1 MLKLKEKYKKEAI
14 PKMKEKFDYDN
25 DLAVPQIE
33 RVVVNTGFGEMV
45 SEKSS
50 SEKEKIYED
59 ILEDLA
65 MICGQKPVIRTA
77 RKSIS
82 EFNLKKGDPIGAIC
96 TLRRKKMYDFLDRLI
111 HIALPRSRDFQGI
124 EQNSVDQSGNLT
136 MGIGE
141 HICFPEVSPE
151 KAERIFGLEITVV
164 TTTENREEGL
174 ELFKLLGFPLK
185 SNQG

>member
-1 MLKLKEKYKKEAI
+1 MVDLKQKYKKEVI
-14 PKMKEKFDYDN
+14 PQMKDKFGYQN
-25 DLAVPQIE
+25 DRAVPEIKK
-33 RVVVNTGFGEMV
+33 VVVNTGFGAMV

-50 SEKEKIYED
+50 GEKEKIYKD
-59 ILEDLA
+59 ILRDLA
-65 MICGQKPVIRTA
+65 MICGQKPTMKNA

-82 EFNLKKGDPIGAIC
+82 EFDLKQGEPVGASC

-124 EQNSVDQSGNLT
+124 NRKSVDQSGNLT
-136 MGIGE
+136 MGIEE

-151 KAERIFGLEITVV
+151 KAERIFGLEVTVV

-185 SNQG
+185 SNQD